1 MNRVA
6 AGLSAMRGRL
16 FWKILSGFAI
26 TFFVMVET
34 LWLLLMLYGEPPRP
48 VLDLY
53 VTRIVP
59 SEFATAAVMLNR
71 GGKPDF
77 DDWLITQP
85 AATRAALTATP
96 LEPGTTPQTSIQVG
110 HEVLTRDVVTA
121 DGRVW
126 RLSRRMTD
134 LMPRPPDRGLAHIPP
149 NILLMGAAGGLVFS
163 TVLAWYL
170 TRPILRLRDGFE
182 RLARGELSV
191 RLGASM
197 GRRRDELADLARDF
211 DVMAAR
217 LQQTVTARDRLLH
230 DVSHELRSP
239 LARLQMAVGLVR
251 QSPARIES
259 TLARLDLETARLNA
273 MVGELLTLSRVESDV
288 PRHEDYVDLH
298 GLIASVTSDARFEA
312 GPLAVTVDSRI
323 TPAATLSATGM
334 IVKGSAELLRRAI
347 ENVIRNALR
356 FSPPGGTVLV
366 TVGVDDAGRR
376 HVLTVADSGPGVAP
390 DLLATMFDPFVR
402 GVDGNAGAGP
412 GLSGQGQGYGL
423 GLAIARRTIEAH
435 GGSITARNRP
445 EGGLTVVVTLPW
457 TMEA

>member
-1 MNRVA
+1 MTRVA

-26 TFFVMVET
+26 TFFLMVEA
-34 LWLLLMLYGEPPRP
+34 LWLLVTFYGDPPRP
-48 VLDLY
+48 VRDLY
-53 VTRIVP
+53 VTRIIP
-59 SEFATAAVMLNR
+59 GEMATAALLLR
-71 GGKPDF
+71 QGGRPAF
-77 DDWLITQP
+77 DDWLATQP
-85 AATRAALTATP
+85 PATQTALTATP
-96 LEPGTTPQTSIQVG
+96 PEPGSRPQTGIEVG
-110 HEVLTRDVVTA
+110 REAMTLDVVTA
-121 DGRVW
+121 DGGVW
-126 RLSRRMTD
+126 HLTRQLTD
-134 LMPRPPDRGLAHIPP
+134 LMPPPPDRGPLHIPP
-149 NILLMGAAGGLVFS
+149 DVLLMGAAGGLLFS
-163 TVLAWYL
+163 AVLAWYL

-182 RLARGELSV
+182 RLARGELGV

-217 LQQTVTARDRLLH
+217 LQQTVSARDRLLH

-298 GLIASVTSDARFEA
+298 GLIASVTGDARFEA
-312 GPLAVTVDSRI
+312 VPLAVTVESRI

-366 TVGVDDAGRR
+366 TVGVDDAGHC
-376 HVLTVADSGPGVAP
+376 HVLTVDDSGPGVAP

-402 GVDGNAGAGP
+402 GVDGTAAAG
-412 GLSGQGQGYGL
+412 SSQSGQGYGL

-445 EGGLTVVVTLPW
+445 EGGLSVVVTLPW

>member
-1 MNRVA
+1 MNRVT

-26 TFFVMVET
+26 TFFLMVEA
-34 LWLLLMLYGEPPRP
+34 LWLLVMLYGEPPRP
-48 VLDLY
+48 VRDLY
-53 VTRIVP
+53 TTRIIP
-59 SEFATAAVMLNR
+59 GEFATAAMMLR
-71 GGKPDF
+71 QGGLPAF
-77 DDWLITQP
+77 DDWLATQP
-85 AATRAALTATP
+85 AATRAALTVTSPA
-96 LEPGTTPQTSIQVG
+96 PGTMPRTSMQVG
-110 HEVLTRDVVTA
+110 RDVATLDVVAA
-121 DGRVW
+121 DGAIW
-126 RLSRRMTD
+126 RLSRRMID
-134 LMPRPPDRGLAHIPP
+134 FIPRPPDRGPLHIPP
-149 NILLMGAAGGLVFS
+149 DVMLMGAAGGLLFS
-163 TVLAWYL
+163 AVLAWYL

-217 LQQTVTARDRLLH
+217 LQQTVSARDRLLH

-251 QSPARIES
+251 QSPARIDS

-273 MVGELLTLSRVESDV
+273 MVGELLTLSRVESDM

-298 GLIASVTSDARFEA
+298 GLVASVTGDARFEA
-312 GPLAVTVDSRI
+312 GPLAVTVESRI

-366 TVGVDDAGRR
+366 TVGVDDASRC

-390 DLLATMFDPFVR
+390 ELLATMFDPFVR
-402 GVDGNAGAGP
+402 GVDGTAAAGAG
-412 GLSGQGQGYGL
+412 LSGQGYGL

-445 EGGLTVVVTLPW
+445 EGGLAVVVILPW